1 MVEIEVHKSE
11 TATEKASSANLDV
24 NEIIGKIRT
33 FVDSIKEMSAGGEP
47 MAVSVEGF
55 NFSIAKER
63 GEYDLT
69 LKVNL
74 AFKPKNQGGAA

>member
-33 FVDSIKEMSAGGEP
+33 FVDSKEMSAGVT
-47 MAVSVEGF
+47 MAVSVEVF
-55 NFSIAKER
+55 
-63 GEYDLT
+63 T
-69 LKVNL
+69 
-74 AFKPKNQGGAA
+74 